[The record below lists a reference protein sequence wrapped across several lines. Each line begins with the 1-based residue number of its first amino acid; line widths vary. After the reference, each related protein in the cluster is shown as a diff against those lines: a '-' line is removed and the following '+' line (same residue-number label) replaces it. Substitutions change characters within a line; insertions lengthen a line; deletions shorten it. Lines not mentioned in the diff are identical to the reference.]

1 MKRMVQ
7 NNGIAEMVIEPEK
20 VKSKKGYTNSGTLTA
35 SNVIVEAHPTFTDVS
50 PSYTYINT
58 YMHTYIHTPHHT
70 HTQYSIK
77 DYKK

>member
-35 SNVIVEAHPTFTDVS
+35 SNVIIEAHPTFTDVS
-50 PSYTYINT
+50 PIYTYINT
-58 YMHTYIHTPHHT
+58 NMHAYIHTRHHT
-70 HTQYSIK
+70 HTQYSITT
-77 DYKK
+77 YKK